1 MTREITAE
9 LRKRRRQISV
19 SILRHEASTQVNY
32 GPHQTA
38 MVLDTQ

>member
-19 SILRHEASTQVNY
+19 SISRYEAPTQVN